1 MLAEKFKLKGKIALV
16 TGASQGI
23 GKAIALGLA
32 EYGAHVIIHYRSDQN
47 EAAEVAEQAKKFGSQ
62 ITLIKQDLSEKGAV
76 QSLTDRLKQM
86 VQRIDILVI
95 NASVQVPAV
104 WTEISEND
112 FDIQVN
118 TNLKSTFLLM
128 QSLAPTMIEAGWG
141 RILTIGSVQQVK
153 PHPNMM
159 IYAAT
164 KSAVFNMVQ
173 NMAMQL
179 ADKGV
184 TVNNLAPGVIST
196 PRIDEEVPETEE
208 RIDKRMETPAGK
220 TGNPEDCAAMALL
233 LCSEAGNFITGQN
246 IYVDG
251 GMSL

>member
-47 EAAEVAEQAKKFGSQ
+47 EAAEVAEQAKNFGSQ

-128 QSLAPTMIEAGWG
+128 QSLAPAMIEAGWG

-220 TGNPEDCAAMALL
+220 IGNPEDCAAMALL

>member
-47 EAAEVAEQAKKFGSQ
+47 EAAEVAEQAKNFGSQ

-128 QSLAPTMIEAGWG
+128 QSLAPAMIEAGWG

-196 PRIDEEVPETEE
+196 PRIDEEVPESEE

-220 TGNPEDCAAMALL
+220 IGNPEDCAAMALL

>member
-1 MLAEKFKLKGKIALV
+1 MLAEKLKLKGKIALV

-47 EAAEVAEQAKKFGSQ
+47 EAAEVAEQAKNFGSQ

-196 PRIDEEVPETEE
+196 PRIDEEVPESEE

-220 TGNPEDCAAMALL
+220 IGNPEDCAAMALL

>member
-1 MLAEKFKLKGKIALV
+1 MLAEKLKLKGKIALV

-47 EAAEVAEQAKKFGSQ
+47 EAAEVAEQAKNFGSQ

-118 TNLKSTFLLM
+118 TNLKSTFLLI
-128 QSLAPTMIEAGWG
+128 QSLAPAMIEAGWG

-173 NMAMQL
+173 NLAMQL

-196 PRIDEEVPETEE
+196 PRIDEEVPESEE

-220 TGNPEDCAAMALL
+220 IGNPEDCAAMALL